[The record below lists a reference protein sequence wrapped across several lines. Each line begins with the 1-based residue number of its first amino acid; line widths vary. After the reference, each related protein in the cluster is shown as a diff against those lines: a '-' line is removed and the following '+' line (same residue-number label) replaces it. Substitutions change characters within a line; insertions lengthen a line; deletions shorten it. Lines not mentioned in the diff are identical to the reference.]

1 MIMEN
6 VDDLYEN
13 RMKICKECPLY
24 LDSPMGA
31 RCNSR
36 LYLSEADKKTV
47 SDRPKLGYKRGCNCM
62 LQRKLRIP
70 SAKCVVGKW

>member
-47 SDRPKLGYKRGCNCM
+47 SDRPKLGFRAGCGC
-62 LQRKLRIP
+62 LLERRTKLLH
-70 SAKCVVGKW
+70 AKCVIGKW

>member
-47 SDRPKLGYKRGCNCM
+47 SDRPKLDIKEVVTACYRENYVCP
-62 LQRKLRIP
+62 LQNVL
-70 SAKCVVGKW
+70 

>member
-36 LYLSEADKKTV
+36 LYLSEADK
-47 SDRPKLGYKRGCNCM
+47 R
-62 LQRKLRIP
+62 Q
-70 SAKCVVGKW
+70 